1 MLIRNSSKKN
11 PLRYFAVV
19 LVGRNIAYVKF
30 PTELQMAAFIH
41 EMVSCTLL
49 VQVLYIYKSVHTG
62 DPTFSLRA
70 QRVK

>member
-11 PLRYFAVV
+11 PRRYFAVV

-41 EMVSCTLL
+41 DLVSCTLL
-49 VQVLYIYKSVHTG
+49 VQIHLQKVYTQGTQPV
-62 DPTFSLRA
+62 P
-70 QRVK
+70 

>member
-19 LVGRNIAYVKF
+19 LVGRNIAHVKF

-49 VQVLYIYKSVHTG
+49 VQVHLQKCTHRGPNLFLKGTVSP
-62 DPTFSLRA
+62 D
-70 QRVK
+70 